1 MYIADATELI
11 RVDQIAGARAQ
22 TWCDLGC
29 GTGTFTLALATLLP
43 PGSVIHAIDKD
54 ERSLSQIPD
63 RYQDV
68 TIRKE
73 VVNLGKSDLSLSA
86 LDGVLMAN
94 FLHFIK
100 HQGAFI
106 ARLRSLS
113 ERLLVVEYDGRPP
126 SPWVPYHTRSAS
138 LPYEACSWNE
148 DLVKSPNLEPAPPDS
163 AASCIQLWQNGKM
176 NSATGTPGSR

>member
-11 RVDQIAGARAQ
+11 RIDKISGARAQ

-29 GTGTFTLALATLLP
+29 GTGTFTLALATLLA

-54 ERSLSQIPD
+54 ERSLARIPD
-63 RYQDV
+63 WYQKV

-73 VVNLGKSDLSLSA
+73 VVDLNESDLSLPV

-100 HQGAFI
+100 HQGTFLG
-106 ARLRSLS
+106 RLRTLS
-113 ERLLVVEYDGRPP
+113 ERLLIVEYDRT
-126 SPWVPYHTRSAS
+126 SPNKWVPYPLSFSLLRGLLLERGFTEVAKVRTHASRFGGEIYSA
-138 LPYEACSWNE
+138 LAE
-148 DLVKSPNLEPAPPDS
+148 
-163 AASCIQLWQNGKM
+163 WQHEQ
-176 NSATGTPGSR
+176 P